1 MSQPAAPLAGV
12 KVVDFTIMIAG
23 PYGGRLLADAGADV
37 VKVEPPEGD
46 PMRSR
51 APLRDGASSYFGS
64 LNAGKKSVAL
74 DLKQPAQREQALALV
89 AEADVVI
96 ENFRPGVMAKL
107 GLGYDTC
114 GEVNPALIYCSISG
128 YGQRGPKAGYPAY
141 APILHAVSGFDLAN
155 AGYQRGE
162 AEPAATG
169 IFVADVMAGQVSY
182 AAILTALLGRARSGK
197 GDHVDVSLYDIMLS
211 TLVYETQ
218 AVQEPERSP
227 GKTVYRPCA
236 VGDEYLLIAAI
247 TDRNFRALV
256 AVMDRPDLLA
266 DSRFATMTERE
277 LHWEQWLDEVAA
289 WAADKNVDT
298 LERTL
303 LDNGIPC
310 ARYRDVA
317 EALADPQV
325 RFRGSLRTAAD
336 DGGTFSY
343 LGPPWSHTTWRAD
356 GSATPVARLGADNT
370 EILGRWR
377 SSAVGSTERTVR

>member
-1 MSQPAAPLAGV
+1 
-12 KVVDFTIMIAG
+12 MIAG

-74 DLKQPAQREQALALV
+74 DLKQARQREQALALV

-114 GEVNPALIYCSISG
+114 SEANPALIYCSISG
-128 YGQRGPKAGYPAY
+128 YGQRGPKAGHPAY

-155 AGYQRGE
+155 SGYQRSA

-169 IFVADVMAGQVSY
+169 IFIADVMAGQVSY
-182 AAILTALLGRARSGK
+182 AAILTALLGRAHSGK

-236 VGDEYLLIAAI
+236 VGGEYLLIAAI

-256 AVMDRPDLLA
+256 AVMDRPDLLT

-277 LHWEQWLDEVAA
+277 LHWEEWLDEVAA
-289 WAADKNVDT
+289 WAEDKNVDR

-325 RFRGSLRTAAD
+325 RFRGSLRTAVD

-343 LGPPWSHTTWRAD
+343 LGPPWTHGAWRQ
-356 GSATPVARLGADNT
+356 GTPETPVARLGADNA
-370 EILGRWR
+370 EVLGQGRPE
-377 SSAVGSTERTVR
+377 GTERTVR